1 MGNRTSQRRAAG
13 RSRRRWRRSAV
24 GVNHRRIAWLA
35 GADAVQPVRR
45 ANRREDRLSETL
57 HCDPTVAQ
65 LAGRS
70 ENRAAGTG
78 EGPRGVLASRS
89 GVALELAVR
98 ARRNRDA
105 RAPARTRPQSLGAR
119 RDGATSPLGPH
130 TGDNITR
137 DVRAGT
143 GMSVGCAR
151 THPFHIH
158 GNRQALAVFVPERA
172 IKRTITRHLPTSRTW
187 VTRLTSSCTG
197 AAPLETTRGQV
208 VITGAR
214 GTEPAVRRLSEP
226 ERVAHGETNG
236 PRERDQR
243 SRALV
248 TRG

>member
-1 MGNRTSQRRAAG
+1 MAGGSRCGPAGPASESPRGPSVRDTSLRSHGGAVGRQIRESGGGDRRRPTWRSCIQVRRRARIG
-13 RSRRRWRRSAV
+13 R
-24 GVNHRRIAWLA
+24 H
-35 GADAVQPVRR
+35 
-45 ANRREDRLSETL
+45 
-57 HCDPTVAQ
+57 
-65 LAGRS
+65 
-70 ENRAAGTG
+70 
-78 EGPRGVLASRS
+78 
-89 GVALELAVR
+89 R
-98 ARRNRDA
+98 ARHNRDA

-137 DVRAGT
+137 DVRAGA

-214 GTEPAVRRLSEP
+214 GTEPAVRRLSDP

>member
-1 MGNRTSQRRAAG
+1 MRSSRSGERIAERTVCPRHFIAIP
-13 RSRRRWRRSAV
+13 RWRSWPTDPRI
-24 GVNHRRIAWLA
+24 GRRGPAKA
-35 GADAVQPVRR
+35 HMAF
-45 ANRREDRLSETL
+45 L
-57 HCDPTVAQ
+57 HPGQ
-65 LAGRS
+65 
-70 ENRAAGTG
+70 
-78 EGPRGVLASRS
+78 ASRS
-89 GVALELAVR
+89 NWPSPRTAQPRRPR
-98 ARRNRDA
+98 AGTDTTAIAWSAAGWRDIS
-105 RAPARTRPQSLGAR
+105 T
-119 RDGATSPLGPH
+119 LGPH

-137 DVRAGT
+137 DVRAGA

-158 GNRQALAVFVPERA
+158 CNRQALAVFVPERA

-197 AAPLETTRGQV
+197 AGPLETTLAQV